1 MPLPTTQSLFI
12 DVSAGLAY
20 ATYSST
26 SPISNPV
33 FYLGD
38 LAKLRIY
45 FIEQTGLGTY
55 PRQEVAGLGSP
66 GIKVAVGAIDESPTA
81 GHFHLTFGGDTT
93 PNQVFNVTAAALATD
108 LNALASIIAAGGVT
122 VSKEGDNY
130 SIKFVSNGSRAAF
143 TGNGSALIPLSTV
156 GISVLQEGNGSQPEI
171 VLVHLQKN
179 VAALALSFSA
189 TTASTITTATLSAW
203 DGSRATYRASI
214 SPDPKGGT
222 FTLAFDANTG
232 TDVSTISLAVGS
244 TALEVQNA
252 LSKDALLDLVSV
264 QQVGAYA
271 YDITVRVQPGGSGLT
286 GGSSG
291 LLSFAGFEGN
301 LDMNTA
307 NAISYLDGAESIQ
320 TTLEVEIADG
330 TDTLT
335 VLQIPCTLKSAVI
348 DEGALSLSPLEPALT
363 ESSADG
369 RYLRQANNLSEL
381 VSTSSARTNLSVYSI
396 AQVDT
401 ALALKANTASPTFS
415 GYPQAPTQ
423 AASANDTS
431 IASTFYVTRAVAEPN
446 KIKSN
451 IIASEVIAIDRANAA
466 MGFGWGT
473 TIPRMI
479 VNIGVGNWGILNAT
493 TSAYNASAVHSGNTV
508 YFTGMSANTAHAFK
522 IRVVDSSGDSVFS
535 VI

>member
-1 MPLPTTQSLFI
+1 M
-12 DVSAGLAY
+12 
-20 ATYSST
+20 
-26 SPISNPV
+26 
-33 FYLGD
+33 
-38 LAKLRIY
+38 
-45 FIEQTGLGTY
+45 
-55 PRQEVAGLGSP
+55 
-66 GIKVAVGAIDESPTA
+66 
-81 GHFHLTFGGDTT
+81 
-93 PNQVFNVTAAALATD
+93 
-108 LNALASIIAAGGVT
+108 
-122 VSKEGDNY
+122 
-130 SIKFVSNGSRAAF
+130 
-143 TGNGSALIPLSTV
+143 
-156 GISVLQEGNGSQPEI
+156 
-171 VLVHLQKN
+171 
-179 VAALALSFSA
+179 
-189 TTASTITTATLSAW
+189 
-203 DGSRATYRASI
+203 
-214 SPDPKGGT
+214 
-222 FTLAFDANTG
+222 
-232 TDVSTISLAVGS
+232 
-244 TALEVQNA
+244 
-252 LSKDALLDLVSV
+252 
-264 QQVGAYA
+264 GAYA
-271 YDITVRVQPGGSGLT
+271 YDITVRVQPGASGLT

-381 VSTSSARTNLSVYSI
+381 VSTSTARTNLSVYSI

-401 ALALKANTASPTFS
+401 ALALKANTASPTLT

-423 AASANDTS
+423 AATVNDTS

-451 IIASEVIAIDRANAA
+451 IIASEVISIDRPNAA

-473 TIPRMI
+473 TIPRMM
-479 VNIGVGNWGILNAT
+479 VNIGVGNWGILNAS
-493 TSAYNASAVHSGNTV
+493 TSAYNASLIHSGNTV
-508 YFTGMSANTAHAFK
+508 YFTGMSSNTAHAFK
-522 IRVVDSSGDSVFS
+522 IRVVDSSGDSAFS